1 MQLSLIIYFI
11 DFFKG
16 PIILLEA
23 GQSGSFTSRG
33 NRDMHLVKSQQ
44 SIKDVLFKKNCQQN
58 KRSIRAS
65 IDLFNR
71 TTRVEQINLQDSLD
85 LTIEKLCSFLQGYY
99 KSVEKI

>member
-33 NRDMHLVKSQQ
+33 NQEMNLVKSQQ
-44 SIKDVLFKKNCQQN
+44 SIKDVL
-58 KRSIRAS
+58 
-65 IDLFNR
+65 
-71 TTRVEQINLQDSLD
+71 
-85 LTIEKLCSFLQGYY
+85 
-99 KSVEKI
+99 